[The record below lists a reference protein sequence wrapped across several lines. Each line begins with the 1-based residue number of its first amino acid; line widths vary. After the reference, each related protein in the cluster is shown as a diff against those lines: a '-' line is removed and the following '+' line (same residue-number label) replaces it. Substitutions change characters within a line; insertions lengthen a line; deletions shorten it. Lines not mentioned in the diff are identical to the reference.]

1 MSYTYTYEVAFLVA
15 LSADNLEEANDEFH
29 EIEEKLLSICYTPY
43 YKSDLFHILDETGQ
57 TLFHST
63 HEFIPF
69 PLSKY

>member
-15 LSADNLEEANDEFH
+15 LSADNLEEANNEFR
-29 EIEEKLLSICYTPY
+29 EIEEKLLSICDTPY
-43 YKSDLFHILDETGQ
+43 HESDLFHILDETSQ

-69 PLSKY
+69 PLSKH

>member
-15 LSADNLEEANDEFH
+15 FSADNLEEANDEFH
-29 EIEEKLLSICYTPY
+29 EIEEKLLSICDTPY

-69 PLSKY
+69 PLSEY

>member
-1 MSYTYTYEVAFLVA
+1 MSYTYTYKVAFLVA
-15 LSADNLEEANDEFH
+15 LSADNLEEANNEFR

-43 YKSDLFHILDETGQ
+43 HESDLFHILDEAGQ
-57 TLFHST
+57 TLFHAT